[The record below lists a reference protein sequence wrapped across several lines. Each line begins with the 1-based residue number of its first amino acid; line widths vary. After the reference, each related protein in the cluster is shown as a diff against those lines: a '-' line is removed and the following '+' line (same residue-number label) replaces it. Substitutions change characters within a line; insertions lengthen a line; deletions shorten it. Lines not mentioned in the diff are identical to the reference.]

1 MNPNDQI
8 KHAAATEIDAGPGG
22 TGLMGLVDEYR
33 ELKHISAQVGVMR
46 AACFGIANSVE
57 RLLNSNADLQCELTG
72 PDRQTENVK
81 ARLRAAIHEAD
92 VEVKTGG
99 GE

>member
-46 AACFGIANSVE
+46 AAGCSTATPTCSA
-57 RLLNSNADLQCELTG
+57 S
-72 PDRQTENVK
+72 
-81 ARLRAAIHEAD
+81 
-92 VEVKTGG
+92 
-99 GE
+99 